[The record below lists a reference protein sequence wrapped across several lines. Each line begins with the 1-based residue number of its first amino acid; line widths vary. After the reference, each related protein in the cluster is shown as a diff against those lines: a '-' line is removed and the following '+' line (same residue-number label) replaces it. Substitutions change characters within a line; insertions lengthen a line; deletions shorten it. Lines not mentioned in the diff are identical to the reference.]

1 MNKNITT
8 GLSVKELEN
17 LARQMDNWA
26 DMMDKASKK
35 IVKDLADYG
44 LEKMQEIY
52 AEAQSK
58 YEDTTAMDFSIT
70 GTETEKTVSMSGP
83 QALYDEFGTGT
94 IGAEN
99 PHPIKS
105 EFGLNEYNSGP
116 TIREAKED
124 IVNPKTGETTVSAGS
139 LYWVY
144 RDESGKPHFTQGVP
158 AQKEGYESL
167 KATIKK
173 APEIVKKIMEE
184 TLK

>member
-1 MNKNITT
+1 MNRNIVT
-8 GLSVKELEN
+8 GLSSKELDN
-17 LARQMDNWA
+17 LAKQMDNWA
-26 DMMDKASKK
+26 EMMDKASKK
-35 IVKDLADYG
+35 IVEDLANYG

-105 EFGLNEYNSGP
+105 EFGLNEYNSGS
-116 TIREAKED
+116 TIRKAGKNVPGIKEGD
-124 IVNPKTGETTVSAGS
+124 
-139 LYWVY
+139 LYWTY
-144 RDESGKPHFTQGVP
+144 KDEGGAVHYTQGIP
-158 AQKEGYESL
+158 AQKEGYDSL

-173 APEIVKKIMEE
+173 APEIVKKRMEE

>member
-17 LARQMDNWA
+17 LAKQMDNWA
-26 DMMDKASKK
+26 EKMDKASKK
-35 IVKDLADYG
+35 IVEDLANYG

-58 YEDTTAMDFSIT
+58 YEDTTPMDFSIT

-94 IGAEN
+94 IGEQN
-99 PHPIKS
+99 PHPIKN
-105 EFGLNEYNSGP
+105 EFGLNPYNSGP
-116 TIREAKED
+116 TIRRAGKNVEGIKEGD
-124 IVNPKTGETTVSAGS
+124 
-139 LYWVY
+139 LYWTYKDDGGTVHY
-144 RDESGKPHFTQGVP
+144 TQGIP

-173 APEIVKKIMEE
+173 APEIVKKRMEE

>member
-1 MNKNITT
+1 MNRNIVT
-8 GLSVKELEN
+8 GLSSKELEN

-26 DMMDKASKK
+26 EKMDKASKK

-44 LEKMQEIY
+44 LEQMQQIY

-58 YEDTTAMDFSIT
+58 YEDTTPMDFSIT

-94 IGAEN
+94 IGEQN
-99 PHPIKS
+99 PHPIKN
-105 EFGLNEYNSGP
+105 EFGLNPYNSGP
-116 TIREAKED
+116 TIRRAGKNVEGIKEGD
-124 IVNPKTGETTVSAGS
+124 
-139 LYWVY
+139 LYWTY
-144 RDESGKPHFTQGVP
+144 KDDGGIIHYTQGIP

>member
-1 MNKNITT
+1 MNKHITT

-17 LARQMDNWA
+17 LAKQMDNWA

-35 IVKDLADYG
+35 IVEDLANYG

-52 AEAQSK
+52 VEAQSK

-94 IGAEN
+94 IGEQN
-99 PHPIKS
+99 PHPIKNA
-105 EFGLNEYNSGP
+105 FGLNPYNSGP
-116 TIREAKED
+116 TIRRATSD
-124 IVNPKTGETTVSAGS
+124 IEGINEGE
-139 LYWVY
+139 LYWTY
-144 RDESGKPHFTQGVP
+144 KDEGGTVHYTQGIP
-158 AQKEGYESL
+158 AQKEGYDSL

-173 APEIVKKIMEE
+173 APEIVKKRMEE

>member
-26 DMMDKASKK
+26 EKMDKASKK
-35 IVKDLADYG
+35 IVEDLANYG

-94 IGAEN
+94 IGEQN
-99 PHPIKS
+99 PHPIKN
-105 EFGLNEYNSGP
+105 EFGLNPYNSGP
-116 TIREAKED
+116 TIRRAGKNVEGIKEGD
-124 IVNPKTGETTVSAGS
+124 
-139 LYWVY
+139 LYWTYKDDGGTVHY
-144 RDESGKPHFTQGVP
+144 TQGIP

-173 APEIVKKIMEE
+173 APEIVKKRMEE

>member
-1 MNKNITT
+1 MNRHITT

-17 LARQMDNWA
+17 LAKQMDNWA
-26 DMMDKASKK
+26 EMMDKASKK
-35 IVKDLADYG
+35 IVEDLANYG

-116 TIREAKED
+116 TIRRAEKD
-124 IVNPKTGETTVSAGS
+124 IEGIKAGD
-139 LYWVY
+139 LYWTY
-144 RDESGKPHFTQGVP
+144 KDESGVVHYTQGIP
-158 AQKEGYESL
+158 AQKEGYDSL

-173 APEIVKKIMEE
+173 APEIVKKRMEE

>member
-17 LARQMDNWA
+17 LAKQMDNWA
-26 DMMDKASKK
+26 EKMDKASKK

-44 LEKMQEIY
+44 LEQMQQIY

-58 YEDTTAMDFSIT
+58 YEDTTPMDFSIT

-94 IGAEN
+94 IGEQN
-99 PHPIKS
+99 PHPAKK
-105 EFGLNEYNSGP
+105 EFGLNPYNDGS
-116 TIREAKED
+116 TIRKAKNE
-124 IVNPKTGETTVSAGS
+124 IINEETGEKIPAGE
-139 LYWVY
+139 LYWTY
-144 RDESGKPHFTQGVP
+144 KDGTGRIHHTQGIP
-158 AQKEGYESL
+158 AQKEGYDSL

-173 APEIVKKIMEE
+173 APEIVKKRMEE